1 MLLIKVL
8 STAGAISRFRINR
21 DNSTAVVKCSGS
33 GSLKIRVD
41 MFFSSIFRWCE
52 GGRSGQWAWEV
63 SRDSR
68 LLIYD

>member
-41 MFFSSIFRWCE
+41 MFLAVFSDGAKGVEVVS
-52 GGRSGQWAWEV
+52 GLGRFLGIQG
-63 SRDSR
+63 
-68 LLIYD
+68 Y